1 MASLKAQ
8 SGAPS
13 GAVAVASVHPR
24 AAGAARDRAA
34 LVGTLALGGL
44 VAAISL
50 IALGTAAAPTALLP
64 TDRTRPHYFPA
75 WLAGPLHAIGLRTSS
90 GLLVAAVIVFCACYA
105 VALRCAAR
113 IPSSRVWTAIG
124 AAHVAALLAPPLLS
138 QDVFGYLGFARL
150 AALHGLSP
158 YAYTAAAAPHDAIVP
173 LLGWTDITTPY
184 GPLFTL
190 FTQALVPFGIGG
202 GLWVHKTVAALTS
215 LATVAVI
222 WRAASRLGHSPRSA
236 AVFYGLNPLVIVFAV
251 AGAHNETL
259 FGLFLAAGAL
269 CVVSGA
275 ERRGAAS
282 MAIATMVKASAGLVL
297 PFALLGARRR
307 GRALAAAATVLV
319 VALLAGL
326 LAYGPHLL
334 DAASAWLTQ
343 QHQVAGHSI
352 PSQVSKLLG
361 LGPLAAGVR
370 IAFLGL
376 FAAVL
381 AAMLWRTWRGAWW
394 LDCYGYAT
402 LALLA
407 ATAWIFPWYG
417 LWALLPASLSANRR
431 LRTGALIACAYL
443 VAIKILV
450 STPLAAS

>member
-1 MASLKAQ
+1 MAPLRAQ
-8 SGAPS
+8 SDAPA
-13 GAVAVASVHPR
+13 GTLAL
-24 AAGAARDRAA
+24 GAARPRATLAAGDRTA

-44 VAAISL
+44 VAAIAL
-50 IALGTAAAPTALLP
+50 VALGTAAAPTALLP
-64 TDRTRPHYFPA
+64 TDRTMPHYFPG
-75 WLAGPLHAIGLRTSS
+75 WLAGPLHAVGLRTSS
-90 GLLVAAVIVFCACYA
+90 GVLIAAVVAFCACYA

-113 IPSSRVWTAIG
+113 IPDRRLWAAI
-124 AAHVAALLAPPLLS
+124 AAANLAALLAPPLLS

-173 LLGWTDITTPY
+173 LLGWTNVTTPY

-190 FTQALVPFGIGG
+190 FTEALVPLGISG
-202 GLWVHKTVAALTS
+202 GLWALKVVAALTS
-215 LATVAVI
+215 IATVAVI

-259 FGLFLAAGAL
+259 FGLLLAAGAL
-269 CVVSGA
+269 WLLSGA
-275 ERRGAAS
+275 ERRGGASLAA
-282 MAIATMVKASAGLVL
+282 AAMVKASAGLAL
-297 PFALLGARRR
+297 PFALLGAQRR
-307 GRALAAAATVLV
+307 GRALAGAALVLAIAV
-319 VALLAGL
+319 LAGL

-370 IAFLGL
+370 AAFLGL
-376 FAAVL
+376 FAVVL
-381 AAMLWRTWRGAWW
+381 CALLWRTWRGAWW
-394 LDCYGYAT
+394 IDCYGYAT

-417 LWALLPASLSANRR
+417 LWALLPASLSADRR
-431 LRTGALIACAYL
+431 LRAGALIACAYL
-443 VAIKILV
+443 VGIKILV
-450 STPLAAS
+450 SAPLAAS